1 MSARGRSE
9 GNEISHYFLYFANIL
24 VWVLWVAILARALIS
39 WFPMAPG
46 SPIVR
51 ILNEITEP
59 VLAPLRRV
67 VPRLGMVDITPMVA
81 MLVLFFIQLFIQK
94 AIASA

>member
-9 GNEISHYFLYFANIL
+9 GNEISHYFLDFAKIL
-24 VWVLWVAILARALIS
+24 VMVLWVAIFARALIS

-81 MLVLFFIQLFIQK
+81 MLVLFVIRMALD
-94 AIASA
+94 SAA